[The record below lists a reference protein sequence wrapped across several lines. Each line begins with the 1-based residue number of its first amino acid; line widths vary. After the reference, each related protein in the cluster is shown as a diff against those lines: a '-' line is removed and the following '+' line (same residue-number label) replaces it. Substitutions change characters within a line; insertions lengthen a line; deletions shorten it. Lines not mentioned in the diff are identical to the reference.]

1 MGGIDPL
8 AATGRE
14 WRKPLPYP
22 IPILGVMR
30 KILLREEQIDR
41 EKEHFWMVGLDVSR
55 RLLFIELVVIGGAYH
70 ANIKPAEAFWMDNSG
85 WRYGKMPP
93 AWC

>member
-22 IPILGVMR
+22 IHVLLPENLMFIDILFVVVTA
-30 KILLREEQIDR
+30 IVAW
-41 EKEHFWMVGLDVSR
+41 HGLTWRDDAGESDAV
-55 RLLFIELVVIGGAYH
+55 RLLFGSIALLFCVRVLFVDIL
-70 ANIKPAEAFWMDNSG
+70 KVF
-85 WRYGKMPP
+85 
-93 AWC
+93 

>member
-22 IPILGVMR
+22 IFVASFQY
-30 KILLREEQIDR
+30 KHE
-41 EKEHFWMVGLDVSR
+41 
-55 RLLFIELVVIGGAYH
+55 
-70 ANIKPAEAFWMDNSG
+70 AEAFMEALSG
-85 WRYGKMPP
+85 RLKQFGLSLAEKKTRCIEF
-93 AWC
+93 AHSDERDRRFRSS